1 MGYVRKIRRAAAILL
16 TVCMTITGITPVS
29 AAETASDMR
38 LTRTEGT
45 VLVTNRNGKEVG
57 VKADMKLFHGYRI
70 TTEDISYAWMSLD
83 TTKMAKLD
91 CKSDAEVHQKGKN
104 LEILLNSGNLFFN
117 VTEKLAEDESLNIR
131 TSTMLTGIRGTAGW
145 AKILDQWHSR
155 IYILEGTV
163 ECSVTDPVS
172 GQLKT
177 AAVHSGEYAD
187 VYVYDELRKNEKC
200 DIIIKRLREED
211 VPGFVGA
218 ELYGDKKL
226 CDRIKGAS
234 GLETDRIVAG
244 AHDRLRKDED
254 ALRQQ
259 LKDKQTEEDKQKN
272 AGKIKPMYAMKDE
285 NDDGS
290 SGGGGG
296 GSVKPTR
303 PTPPVEEETTT
314 AAETTAAETTAPETT
329 APETTAPEKPSDE
342 ISLMMPVSAQEVND
356 YFKTYKKAVLIPNPD
371 PQYNHFYVA
380 DATGHPL
387 EGQTLTVPAG
397 KSLVVSDGIDTTV
410 LPGYVL
416 QIDGTMDS
424 KNDLI
429 NQGTV
434 NNTSTNTLL
443 VGTKLNNLG
452 SFTNTGRIVADE
464 IWCSADGKMLG
475 VLDNTF
481 TGRLEA
487 KTRIYINGG
496 RLLENGTMITPVLT
510 GSGGSV
516 DLNGSGDQLPKL
528 DLAEGEI
535 TIRQGSYPNVTV
547 KDSKTEIIG
556 GTFDTVIVKNEK
568 APTAEEE
575 KNLTFKGG
583 EIKEGILVEFSS
595 EVGDF
600 AEDGPLLIVEG
611 GTIHAGPASG
621 AITVNCPKNRDQQEH
636 PADVVIRGGSIDC
649 IGAGKSAIDIQS
661 GVIDIHS
668 VDDKGNPTGLTLCA
682 DSMEKL
688 FTINDQGDDISFARW
703 YHPDEQGVVSSIAV
717 GSKSLLTCGEENG
730 ILQLTNAANGLVSGA
745 RALKGGEKLILS
757 RDLSPAVEPR
767 TEAHVEMGDT
777 SDTAEPAVLDLNGH
791 TLTGFEFDIKAS
803 SNVEIHGSAQ
813 GKSGTIL
820 FTDDKCISSKG
831 NLVLRGGTYKNTAG
845 NKVLHVKDNAKVTLT
860 EGSTLLNEAKQGDMP
875 TGTVI
880 ENNGHL
886 VIGEADTN
894 KVTVTSLVSVGSN
907 SMIVSEPEKG
917 GSEAAVF
924 VENAEIKTGEGTE
937 NPALQIKKTRLV
949 MEKDALISSTSKY
962 GTLRVISK
970 YNDPEDEPQLKL
982 NGGAI
987 VNEGSA
993 MTGSTGTPRAIWWN
1007 ARWSD
1012 STDVNNVSGLLPP
1025 DMQTEIK
1032 SKYSKPI
1039 VFAGN
1044 IDSEGTGI
1052 DNAYT
1057 YPWKNDGYEC
1067 KGPDEDGYYYIT
1079 EYIAPATGSN
1089 AIRRAMAASET
1100 ATASNADK
1108 DQNKDHAPAVSATAS
1123 NAEKNTGI
1131 NQSSSAAAGTSK
1143 GETKNPKLPVAS
1155 AANAEKKE
1163 EEGGK
1168 LPLKDTMPDP
1178 ESSRSTENKRTEA
1191 LPAAAA
1197 AKSDSTGDGNGD
1209 GNADNGIKAGRK
1221 EEE

>member
-145 AKILDQWHSR
+145 ARILDQWHSR

-296 GSVKPTR
+296 GYVKPTR
-303 PTPPVEEETTT
+303 PTPPTAEET
-314 AAETTAAETTAPETT
+314 TTAAETTAPETT
-329 APETTAPEKPSDE
+329 VPETTAPEKPSDE

-434 NNTSTNTLL
+434 NNTSTNTLI
-443 VGTKLNNLG
+443 VGTKLNNMG

-464 IWCSADGKMLG
+464 IWCSADGKMVG
-475 VLDNTF
+475 VLDNTS
-481 TGRLEA
+481 TGELKA

-496 RLLENGTMITPVLT
+496 TLLENGTMITPVLT

-516 DLNGSGDQLPKL
+516 DLNGSGDRLPKL
-528 DLAEGEI
+528 DLADGEI

-600 AEDGPLLIVEG
+600 AEEGPLLIVEG
-611 GTIHAGPASG
+611 GTIHAGPARG
-621 AITVNCPKNRDQQEH
+621 AITVNCPKDMDQTVH

-661 GVIDIHS
+661 GVVDIHS
-668 VDDKGNPTGLTLCA
+668 VADTGIPTGLALCA
-682 DSMEKL
+682 DSVEKL
-688 FTINDQGDDISFARW
+688 FTIYDQGDDISFARW
-703 YHPDEQGVVSSIAV
+703 YHLNEQNVVSYIEV
-717 GSKSLLTCGEENG
+717 NSKSLLTCREKDGK
-730 ILQLTNAANGLVSGA
+730 LQLTNAADGLVSGA
-745 RALKGGEKLILS
+745 RALKGGEKLILN
-757 RDLSPAVEPR
+757 RDMSPAEEPG
-767 TEAHVEMGDT
+767 TKAYVDMGDMF
-777 SDTAEPAVLDLNGH
+777 DTAEPAVLDLNGH
-791 TLTGFEFDIKAS
+791 TLTGFEFNINAS

-820 FTDDKCISSKG
+820 FTDNKCISSFG

-845 NKVLHVKDNAKVTLT
+845 NKVLNVMNDAAVTLT
-860 EGSTLLNEAKQGDMP
+860 EGSTLLNEAESLDNA
-875 TGTVI
+875 TGMVI
-880 ENNGHL
+880 KNRGHL
-886 VIGEADTN
+886 VIGETGTG
-894 KVTVTSLVSVGSN
+894 KVTVTSLVSKGSN
-907 SMIVSEPEKG
+907 SMIVSKPIGG

-937 NPALQIKKTRLV
+937 NPALQIEKTRLV
-949 MEKDALISSTSKY
+949 MGEDALISSTSKY

-970 YNDPEDEPQLKL
+970 YDDPEDKPQLEL

-993 MTGSTGTPRAIWWN
+993 MTRSTGTPTAIWWN
-1007 ARWSD
+1007 AGWDKAPENS
-1012 STDVNNVSGLLPP
+1012 NNVSGLLPHG
-1025 DMQTEIK
+1025 MQTEIK
-1032 SKYSKPI
+1032 SQFSTPI
-1039 VFAGN
+1039 VFAGH
-1044 IDSEGTGI
+1044 IEGTGI
-1052 DNAYT
+1052 NNSYI
-1057 YPWKNDGYEC
+1057 YSCKNDGYEC

-1089 AIRRAMAASET
+1089 AIRRAMAASEA

-1108 DQNKDHAPAVSATAS
+1108 EQNKEHAPAASATAS
-1123 NAEKNTGI
+1123 NAEKNTGV
-1131 NQSSSAAAGTSK
+1131 NQFSSAAASASK
-1143 GETKNPKLPVAS
+1143 EETKNPKLPVAS

-1163 EEGGK
+1163 EGVK
-1168 LPLKDTMPDP
+1168 LPLKDTKPDP
-1178 ESSRSTENKRTEA
+1178 ESSRGTENKRTEA

>member
-1 MGYVRKIRRAAAILL
+1 MSYVRKIRRAAAILL
-16 TVCMTITGITPVS
+16 TVCMTLTGITPVS

-70 TTEDISYAWMSLD
+70 KTEDISYAWMSLD
-83 TTKMAKLD
+83 TSKMAKLD

-177 AAVHSGEYAD
+177 ATVHSGEYAD
-187 VYVYDELRKNEKC
+187 VYVYDEPKKNEKC

-211 VPGFVGA
+211 VPGFVA
-218 ELYGDKKL
+218 VELYGDKKL

-234 GLETDRIVAG
+234 GLDTDRIVAG

-272 AGKIKPMYAMKDE
+272 AGKIKPMYAMKEE

-296 GSVKPTR
+296 GYVKPTR
-303 PTPPVEEETTT
+303 PTPPAEEETTT
-314 AAETTAAETTAPETT
+314 AAETTAAETTEAETT

-387 EGQTLTVPAG
+387 EEQTLTVPAG

-443 VGTKLNNLG
+443 VGTKLNNMG
-452 SFTNTGRIVADE
+452 SFTNTGRVVADE
-464 IWCSADGKMLG
+464 IWCSADGKMVG
-475 VLDNTF
+475 VLDNTP

-487 KTRIYINGG
+487 KKRIYINGG
-496 RLLENGTMITPVLT
+496 RLLENGTMITPKLT

-528 DLAEGEI
+528 DLADGEI
-535 TIRQGSYPNVTV
+535 TIRQGSYPDVTV

-556 GTFDTVIVKNEK
+556 GAFDTVIVKNEK

-575 KNLTFKGG
+575 KNLTFRGG
-583 EIKEGILVEFSS
+583 EIKEGILVEYPSG
-595 EVGDF
+595 VGDL
-600 AEDGPLLIVEG
+600 AENGPLLIVEG
-611 GTIHAGPASG
+611 GTIHAGPTSG
-621 AITVNCPKNRDQQEH
+621 AITVKCPKDMDPTLQ
-636 PADVVIRGGSIDC
+636 PDVVIRGGRIDC

-661 GVIDIHS
+661 GVVDIHS
-668 VDDKGNPTGLTLCA
+668 VDGKGTPTGLALCA
-682 DSMEKL
+682 DSVEKL
-688 FTINDQGDDISFARW
+688 FTFNDQGNDVSFARW
-703 YHPDEQGVVSSIAV
+703 YHPDENGVVSYIDV
-717 GSKSLLTCGEENG
+717 DSKSLLTCREKDG
-730 ILQLTNAANGLVSGA
+730 ILQLTNAADGLVSGA
-745 RALKGGEKLILS
+745 RALKGGEKLILN
-757 RDLSPAVEPR
+757 RDLSPSEEPG

-791 TLTGFEFDIKAS
+791 TLTGFEFNIGAS
-803 SNVEIHGSAQ
+803 SNVEIHGSAKE
-813 GKSGTIL
+813 KSGTIL
-820 FTDDKCISSKG
+820 FTDNKCISSSGK
-831 NLVLRGGTYKNTAG
+831 LVLRGGTYKNTAG
-845 NKVLHVKDNAKVTLT
+845 NKVLQVVNDAEVTLT
-860 EGSTLLNEAKQGDMP
+860 EGSTLLNEDKQQGKA

-880 ENNGHL
+880 ENRGHL
-886 VIGEADTN
+886 VIGEADTE
-894 KVTVTSLVSVGSN
+894 KVTVTSLVSKGSN
-907 SMIVSEPEKG
+907 SMIVSYPGDGKP
-917 GSEAAVF
+917 EAAVF
-924 VENAEIKTGEGTE
+924 VENAEIKTGEGTD

-949 MEKDALISSTSKY
+949 MGENALISSESKY

-970 YNDPEDEPQLKL
+970 YDDPEDKPQLEL

-987 VNEGSA
+987 VNERSA
-993 MTGSTGTPRAIWWN
+993 MTRSNGTPTAIWWN
-1007 ARWSD
+1007 AWWDTAPENS
-1012 STDVNNVSGLLPP
+1012 NNVSGLLPS

-1032 SKYSKPI
+1032 SKYNTPI
-1039 VFAGN
+1039 VFAGH
-1044 IDSEGTGI
+1044 IEGTGI
-1052 DNAYT
+1052 NNSYI
-1057 YPWKNDGYEC
+1057 YSCKNDGYEC
-1067 KGPDEDGYYYIT
+1067 KGPDKDGYYYIT

-1089 AIRRAMAASET
+1089 ATRRAMAASEA

-1108 DQNKDHAPAVSATAS
+1108 AQNKDHAPAVSATAS
-1123 NAEKNTGI
+1123 NAEKNTGV
-1131 NQSSSAAAGTSK
+1131 NQSSSEAAGTSK
-1143 GETKNPKLPVAS
+1143 GETKKPKLPVAS

-1191 LPAAAA
+1191 IPAAAA

>member
-16 TVCMTITGITPVS
+16 TVCMTLTGITPVS

-83 TTKMAKLD
+83 TSKMAKLD

-187 VYVYDELRKNEKC
+187 VYVYDEPRKNEKC

-211 VPGFVGA
+211 VPGFVA
-218 ELYGDKKL
+218 VELYGDKKL

-234 GLETDRIVAG
+234 GLDTDRIVAG

-259 LKDKQTEEDKQKN
+259 LKDKLTEEDKQKN

-303 PTPPVEEETTT
+303 PTPPAEEETTT
-314 AAETTAAETTAPETT
+314 AAETTAPETTAPETT

-356 YFKTYKKAVLIPNPD
+356 YFKTCKKAVLIPNPD

-443 VGTKLNNLG
+443 VGTKLNNMG

-464 IWCSADGKMLG
+464 IWCSADGKMVG
-475 VLDNTF
+475 VLDNTS

-496 RLLENGTMITPVLT
+496 RLFENGTMITPVLT
-510 GSGGSV
+510 ESGGSV

-528 DLAEGEI
+528 DLADGEI
-535 TIRQGSYPNVTV
+535 TIRQGSYPDVTV

-556 GTFDTVIVKNEK
+556 GAFDTVIVKNEK
-568 APTAEEE
+568 ASTAEEE
-575 KNLTFKGG
+575 KNLTFRGG
-583 EIKEGILVEFSS
+583 EISKGILVEYPSG
-595 EVGDF
+595 VGDL
-600 AEDGPLLIVEG
+600 AENGPLLIVEG
-611 GTIHAGPASG
+611 GTIHAGQASG
-621 AITVNCPKNRDQQEH
+621 AITVKCPKNRDQQEH

-649 IGAGKSAIDIQS
+649 NGAGKSAIDIQS
-661 GVIDIHS
+661 GVVDIHS
-668 VDDKGNPTGLTLCA
+668 VDDKGSPTGLALCA
-682 DSMEKL
+682 DSVEKL
-688 FTINDQGDDISFARW
+688 FTINDQGDDVSFARW
-703 YHPDEQGVVSSIAV
+703 YHLNEKNGVSSIAV
-717 GSKSLLTCGEENG
+717 GSKSLLTCREEKGN
-730 ILQLTNAANGLVSGA
+730 LQLTNAADGLVSGA
-745 RALKGGEKLILS
+745 RALKGGEKLILN
-757 RDLSPAVEPR
+757 RDMSPAEEPG
-767 TEAHVEMGDT
+767 TKAYVEMGDM

-791 TLTGFEFDIKAS
+791 TLTGFEFNINAS

-820 FTDDKCISSKG
+820 FTDNKCISSFGK
-831 NLVLRGGTYKNTAG
+831 LVLRGGTYKNTAG
-845 NKVLHVKDNAKVTLT
+845 NKVLNVMNDAAVTLT
-860 EGSTLLNEAKQGDMP
+860 EGSTLLNEAESLDNA
-875 TGTVI
+875 TGMVI
-880 ENNGHL
+880 KNRGHL
-886 VIGEADTN
+886 VIGETGTG
-894 KVTVTSLVSVGSN
+894 KVTVTSLVSKGSN
-907 SMIVSEPEKG
+907 SMIVSKPIGG

-937 NPALQIKKTRLV
+937 NPALQIEKTRLV
-949 MEKDALISSTSKY
+949 MGEDALISSTSKY

-970 YNDPEDEPQLKL
+970 YDDPEDKPQLEL

-987 VNEGSA
+987 VNERSA
-993 MTGSTGTPRAIWWN
+993 TTRSTGTPTAIWWD
-1007 ARWSD
+1007 ASWSD
-1012 STDVNNVSGLLPP
+1012 STDGKNVRGLLPP

-1032 SKYSKPI
+1032 SRYNKPI

-1044 IDSEGTGI
+1044 IDSTGTGI
-1052 DNAYT
+1052 IKSYT
-1057 YPWKNDGYEC
+1057 YSWENDGYEC

-1089 AIRRAMAASET
+1089 AIRRAMAASE
-1100 ATASNADK
+1100 AVTASNADK
-1108 DQNKDHAPAVSATAS
+1108 DQNKEHAPAVSATAS
-1123 NAEKNTGI
+1123 NAEKNTGV
-1131 NQSSSAAAGTSK
+1131 NQSSSEAAGTSK
-1143 GETKNPKLPVAS
+1143 EETKKPKLPVAS

-1163 EEGGK
+1163 EGGK
-1168 LPLKDTMPDP
+1168 LPLKDTRPDP

-1191 LPAAAA
+1191 IPAAAA

>member
-16 TVCMTITGITPVS
+16 TVCMTLTGITPVS

-70 TTEDISYAWMSLD
+70 KTEDISYAWMSLD
-83 TTKMAKLD
+83 TSKMAKLD

-187 VYVYDELRKNEKC
+187 VYVYDEPKKNEKC

-211 VPGFVGA
+211 VPGFVA
-218 ELYGDKKL
+218 VELYGDKKL

-234 GLETDRIVAG
+234 GLDTDRIVAG

-272 AGKIKPMYAMKDE
+272 AGKIKPMYAMKEE

-296 GSVKPTR
+296 GYVKPSR
-303 PTPPVEEETTT
+303 PTPPAEEETTT
-314 AAETTAAETTAPETT
+314 AAETTSAETT

-443 VGTKLNNLG
+443 VGTKLNNMG
-452 SFTNTGRIVADE
+452 RFTNTGRVVADE
-464 IWCSADGKMLG
+464 IWCSADGQMVG
-475 VLDNTF
+475 VLDNTS

-487 KTRIYINGG
+487 KTHIYINGG

-528 DLAEGEI
+528 DLADGEI
-535 TIRQGSYPNVTV
+535 TIRQGSYPDVTV

-556 GTFDTVIVKNEK
+556 GAFDTVIVKNEK
-568 APTAEEE
+568 ASTAENT

-583 EIKEGILVEFSS
+583 EISKGILVEYPSG
-595 EVGDF
+595 VGDL
-600 AEDGPLLIVEG
+600 AENGPLLIVEG

-621 AITVNCPKNRDQQEH
+621 AITVNCPKDMDPTLQ
-636 PADVVIRGGSIDC
+636 PDVVIRGGSIDS
-649 IGAGKSAIDIQS
+649 IDAGKSAIDIQS
-661 GVIDIHS
+661 GVVDIHS
-668 VDDKGNPTGLTLCA
+668 VDDKGNPTGLALCA
-682 DSMEKL
+682 DSVDKL
-688 FTINDQGDDISFARW
+688 FTINDQGNDVSFARW
-703 YHPDEQGVVSSIAV
+703 YHLDGKNGVSSIAV
-717 GSKSLLTCGEENG
+717 GSKSLLTCREEKGN
-730 ILQLTNAANGLVSGA
+730 LQLTNAADGLVSGA

-757 RDLSPAVEPR
+757 RDMSPKEEPG
-767 TEAHVEMGDT
+767 TEAHVVEMGDT

-803 SNVEIHGSAQ
+803 SNVEIHGSDQ
-813 GKSGTIL
+813 EKSGTIL
-820 FTDDKCISSKG
+820 FTDTKCISSSGK
-831 NLVLRGGTYKNTAG
+831 LVLRGGTYKNTAG
-845 NKVLHVKDNAKVTLT
+845 NKVLHVMDNAEVTLT
-860 EGSTLLNEAKQGDMP
+860 EGSTLLNEAKQGDKA

-886 VIGEADTN
+886 VIGEADTG
-894 KVTVTSLVSVGSN
+894 KVTVTSLVSIGSN
-907 SMIVSEPEKG
+907 SMIVSEPENG

-949 MEKDALISSTSKY
+949 MGEKALISSTSKY

-970 YNDPEDEPQLKL
+970 YNDPEDKPQLEL

-993 MTGSTGTPRAIWWN
+993 MTRSTGTPTAIWWN

-1012 STDVNNVSGLLPP
+1012 STDVKNVSGLLPP

-1067 KGPDEDGYYYIT
+1067 KGPKDGYYYIT

-1089 AIRRAMAASET
+1089 AIRRAMAASEA

-1108 DQNKDHAPAVSATAS
+1108 DQNKEHAPAVSATAS
-1123 NAEKNTGI
+1123 NAEKNTGV
-1131 NQSSSAAAGTSK
+1131 NQSSSEAAGTSK
-1143 GETKNPKLPVAS
+1143 EETKKPKLPVAS

-1163 EEGGK
+1163 EGGK
-1168 LPLKDTMPDP
+1168 LPLKDTRPDP

-1191 LPAAAA
+1191 IPAAAA

>member
-155 IYILEGTV
+155 IYILERTV

-296 GSVKPTR
+296 SVKPTR
-303 PTPPVEEETTT
+303 PTPPVEEET
-314 AAETTAAETTAPETT
+314 TTAAETTAPETT

-611 GTIHAGPASG
+611 GTIHAGPARG
-621 AITVNCPKNRDQQEH
+621 AITVNCQKDMDQTVH

-661 GVIDIHS
+661 GVVDIHS
-668 VDDKGNPTGLTLCA
+668 VADTGIPTGLALCA
-682 DSMEKL
+682 DSVEKL
-688 FTINDQGDDISFARW
+688 FTIYDQGDVISFARW
-703 YHPDEQGVVSSIAV
+703 YHPDEQGVASYIEVD
-717 GSKSLLTCGEENG
+717 SKSLLTCREEG
-730 ILQLTNAANGLVSGA
+730 GTLQLTNAANGLVSGA
-745 RALKGGEKLILS
+745 KTLKGGEKLILS
-757 RDLSPAVEPR
+757 RDLSPAEELG
-767 TEAHVEMGDT
+767 TQASVEMGDT

-791 TLTGFEFDIKAS
+791 TLTGFEFKIKAS

-820 FTDDKCISSKG
+820 FTDNKRMNSYG

-845 NKVLHVKDNAKVTLT
+845 NKVLHVMDNAKVTLT
-860 EGSTLLNEAKQGDMP
+860 EGSRLLNEAKTPDKA
-875 TGTVI
+875 TGMVI

-886 VIGEADTN
+886 VIGEADTE
-894 KVTVTSLVSVGSN
+894 KVTVTSLVSIGSN
-907 SMIVSEPEKG
+907 SMIVSEPGKG
-917 GSEAAVF
+917 GLEAAVI

-949 MEKDALISSTSKY
+949 MGENALISSVSKY

-970 YNDPEDEPQLKL
+970 YDDPEDKPQLEL

-987 VNEGSA
+987 VNERSA
-993 MTGSTGTPRAIWWN
+993 TTGSTGTPAAIWWDAWWN
-1007 ARWSD
+1007 KAPE
-1012 STDVNNVSGLLPP
+1012 NPYNVKGLLPS

-1032 SKYSKPI
+1032 SKYNTPI

-1044 IDSEGTGI
+1044 IDSTGTGI
-1052 DNAYT
+1052 INSYT
-1057 YPWKNDGYEC
+1057 YSWENDGYEC

-1108 DQNKDHAPAVSATAS
+1108 DQNKEHAPAASVTAS
-1123 NAEKNTGI
+1123 NAEKNTGV
-1131 NQSSSAAAGTSK
+1131 NQSSSAAASASK
-1143 GETKNPKLPVAS
+1143 EETKNPKLPVAS

-1163 EEGGK
+1163 EGVK
-1168 LPLKDTMPDP
+1168 LPLKDTGPDP
-1178 ESSRSTENKRTEA
+1178 ESSRRTENKRTEA
-1191 LPAAAA
+1191 LPAAVA
-1197 AKSDSTGDGNGD
+1197 AKSDSTGDGNRD

>member
-16 TVCMTITGITPVS
+16 TVCMTLTGITPVS

-45 VLVTNRNGKEVG
+45 VLVTNRSGKEVG
-57 VKADMKLFHGYRI
+57 VKADMKLFHGYHI

-83 TTKMAKLD
+83 TSKMAKLD

-104 LEILLNSGNLFFN
+104 LEILLNSGSLFFN

-145 AKILDQWHSR
+145 ARILDQWHSR

-211 VPGFVGA
+211 VPGFVGV

-272 AGKIKPMYAMKDE
+272 AGKIKPMYGMKDE

-296 GSVKPTR
+296 GSVRPTR
-303 PTPPVEEETTT
+303 PTPPAEEET
-314 AAETTAAETTAPETT
+314 TTAAETTAPETT
-329 APETTAPEKPSDE
+329 AAETTAAETTAPEKPSDE

-464 IWCSADGKMLG
+464 IWCSADGQMVG
-475 VLDNTF
+475 VLDNTSA
-481 TGRLEA
+481 GRLEA
-487 KTRIYINGG
+487 KKQIYINGG
-496 RLLENGTMITPVLT
+496 RLLENGTMTTPKLT

-528 DLAEGEI
+528 DLADGEI
-535 TIRQGSYPNVTV
+535 TIRQGSYPDVTV

-556 GTFDTVIVKNEK
+556 GAFDTVIVKNEK

-583 EIKEGILVEFSS
+583 EISKGILVEYPSG
-595 EVGDF
+595 VGDL
-600 AEDGPLLIVEG
+600 AENGPLLIVEG

-621 AITVNCPKNRDQQEH
+621 AITVKCPKDMDPTLQ
-636 PADVVIRGGSIDC
+636 PDVVIRGGSIDC

-661 GVIDIHS
+661 GIVDIHS
-668 VDDKGNPTGLTLCA
+668 VDDKGNPTGLALCA
-682 DSMEKL
+682 DSVEKL
-688 FTINDQGDDISFARW
+688 FTIYDQGNDVSFARW

-757 RDLSPAVEPR
+757 RDLSPAEEPG

-791 TLTGFEFDIKAS
+791 TLRGFEFDIKAS
-803 SNVEIHGSAQ
+803 SNVEIHGSDQ
-813 GKSGTIL
+813 EKSGTIL
-820 FTDDKCISSKG
+820 FTDDKKCISSDG

-845 NKVLHVKDNAKVTLT
+845 NQVLHVKNNAKVTLT
-860 EGSTLLNEAKQGDMP
+860 EGSTLLNEAKQGDNAK
-875 TGTVI
+875 GTVI

-886 VIGEADTN
+886 VIGEADTE

-907 SMIVSEPEKG
+907 SMIVSEPGKG
-917 GSEAAVF
+917 GLGAAVF
-924 VENAEIKTGEGTE
+924 VENAEIKTGDNTE

-970 YNDPEDEPQLKL
+970 YDDPEDKPQLEL

-993 MTGSTGTPRAIWWN
+993 MTRSTGTPTAIWWN
-1007 ARWSD
+1007 AGWDKAPENS
-1012 STDVNNVSGLLPP
+1012 NNVSGLLPHG
-1025 DMQTEIK
+1025 MQTEIK
-1032 SKYSKPI
+1032 SQFSTPI
-1039 VFAGN
+1039 VFAGH
-1044 IDSEGTGI
+1044 IEGTGI
-1052 DNAYT
+1052 NNSYI
-1057 YPWKNDGYEC
+1057 YSCKNDGYEC

-1079 EYIAPATGSN
+1079 EYIALATGSN

-1123 NAEKNTGI
+1123 NAEKNTGV
-1131 NQSSSAAAGTSK
+1131 NQSSSEAAGTSK
-1143 GETKNPKLPVAS
+1143 GETKKPKLPVAS

-1168 LPLKDTMPDP
+1168 LPLKDTRPDP

-1191 LPAAAA
+1191 IPAAAA

>member
-16 TVCMTITGITPVS
+16 TVCMTLTGITPVS

-83 TTKMAKLD
+83 TSKMAKLD

-187 VYVYDELRKNEKC
+187 VYVYDEPKKNEKC

-211 VPGFVGA
+211 VPGFVA
-218 ELYGDKKL
+218 VELYGDKKL

-234 GLETDRIVAG
+234 GLDTDRIVAG

-272 AGKIKPMYAMKDE
+272 AGKIKPMYAMKEE

-296 GSVKPTR
+296 SYVKPTR
-303 PTPPVEEETTT
+303 PTPPAEEETTT
-314 AAETTAAETTAPETT
+314 AAETTSAETT

-443 VGTKLNNLG
+443 VGTKLNNMG

-464 IWCSADGKMLG
+464 IWCSADGKMVG
-475 VLDNTF
+475 VLDNTS
-481 TGRLEA
+481 TGKLEA
-487 KTRIYINGG
+487 KKQIYINGG
-496 RLLENGTMITPVLT
+496 TLLENGTMITPVLT

-528 DLAEGEI
+528 DLADGEI
-535 TIRQGSYPNVTV
+535 TIRQGSYPDVTV

-556 GTFDTVIVKNEK
+556 GAFDTVIVKNEK

-575 KNLTFKGG
+575 KNLTFRGG
-583 EIKEGILVEFSS
+583 EIKKGILVEYPSG
-595 EVGDF
+595 VGDL
-600 AEDGPLLIVEG
+600 AENGPLLIVEG

-621 AITVNCPKNRDQQEH
+621 AITVNCPKNRDQQVH

-649 IGAGKSAIDIQS
+649 NGAGKSAIDIQS
-661 GVIDIHS
+661 GVVDIHS
-668 VDDKGNPTGLTLCA
+668 VDDKGNPTGLALCA
-682 DSMEKL
+682 DSVEKL
-688 FTINDQGDDISFARW
+688 FTINDQGDDVSFARW
-703 YHPDEQGVVSSIAV
+703 YHLNEKNVVSYIEV
-717 GSKSLLTCGEENG
+717 DSKSLLTCREKDGK
-730 ILQLTNAANGLVSGA
+730 LQLTNAADGLVSGA
-745 RALKGGEKLILS
+745 KALKGGEKLILK
-757 RDLSPAVEPR
+757 RDMSPSEEPG
-767 TEAHVEMGDT
+767 TEAYVEMGDM

-791 TLTGFEFDIKAS
+791 TLTGFEFNINVS

-820 FTDDKCISSKG
+820 FTDNKCISSFGK
-831 NLVLRGGTYKNTAG
+831 LVLRGGTYKNTAG
-845 NKVLHVKDNAKVTLT
+845 NTVLNVMNDAAVTLT
-860 EGSTLLNEAKQGDMP
+860 EGSTLLNEAESLDNA
-875 TGTVI
+875 TGMVI
-880 ENNGHL
+880 KNRGHL
-886 VIGEADTN
+886 VIGETGTG
-894 KVTVTSLVSVGSN
+894 KVTVTSLVSKGSN
-907 SMIVSEPEKG
+907 SMIVSNPVG
-917 GSEAAVF
+917 GDSEAAVF

-949 MEKDALISSTSKY
+949 MGENALISSTSKY

-970 YNDPEDEPQLKL
+970 YDDPEDKPQLEL
-982 NGGAI
+982 NGGVI
-987 VNEGSA
+987 VNERSA
-993 MTGSTGTPRAIWWN
+993 MTRSTGTPTAIWWN
-1007 ARWSD
+1007 AKWSD
-1012 STDVNNVSGLLPP
+1012 STDVKNVSGLLPP

-1032 SKYSKPI
+1032 SRYNKPI

-1067 KGPDEDGYYYIT
+1067 KGPDKDGYYYIT

-1089 AIRRAMAASET
+1089 AIRRAMAASEA

-1108 DQNKDHAPAVSATAS
+1108 AQNKDHAPAVSATAS
-1123 NAEKNTGI
+1123 NAEKNTGV
-1131 NQSSSAAAGTSK
+1131 NQSSSEAAGTSK
-1143 GETKNPKLPVAS
+1143 GETKKPKLPVAS

-1163 EEGGK
+1163 EEGVK
-1168 LPLKDTMPDP
+1168 LPLKDTTPDP

-1191 LPAAAA
+1191 IPAAAA

>member
-16 TVCMTITGITPVS
+16 TVCMTLTGITPVS

-70 TTEDISYAWMSLD
+70 KTEDISYAWMSLD
-83 TTKMAKLD
+83 TSKMAKLD

-177 AAVHSGEYAD
+177 SAVHSGEYAD
-187 VYVYDELRKNEKC
+187 VYVYDEPKKNEKC

-211 VPGFVGA
+211 VPGFVA
-218 ELYGDKKL
+218 VELYGDKKL

-234 GLETDRIVAG
+234 GLDTDRIVAG

-259 LKDKQTEEDKQKN
+259 LKDKRTEEDKQKN
-272 AGKIKPMYAMKDE
+272 AGKIKPMYAMKEE

-296 GSVKPTR
+296 GYVKPTR
-303 PTPPVEEETTT
+303 PTPPAEEET
-314 AAETTAAETTAPETT
+314 TTAAETTAPETT

-443 VGTKLNNLG
+443 VGTKLNNMG

-464 IWCSADGKMLG
+464 IWCSADGKMVG
-475 VLDNTF
+475 VLDNTS
-481 TGRLEA
+481 TGKLEA
-487 KTRIYINGG
+487 KKQIYINGG
-496 RLLENGTMITPVLT
+496 TLLENGTMITPVLT

-528 DLAEGEI
+528 DLADGEI
-535 TIRQGSYPNVTV
+535 TIRQGSYPDVTV

-556 GTFDTVIVKNEK
+556 GAFDTVIVKNEK

-575 KNLTFKGG
+575 KNLTFRGG
-583 EIKEGILVEFSS
+583 EIKEGIFVEYSS

-600 AEDGPLLIVEG
+600 SEYGPLLIVEG
-611 GTIHAGPASG
+611 GTIHAGQASG
-621 AITVNCPKNRDQQEH
+621 AITVNCPKDKDQPVH

-661 GVIDIHS
+661 GVVDIHS
-668 VDDKGNPTGLTLCA
+668 VDDKGISTGLALCA
-682 DSMEKL
+682 DSVEKL
-688 FTINDQGDDISFARW
+688 FTINDQGDAISFARW
-703 YHPDEQGVVSSIAV
+703 YYPDEQGVVSYIEV
-717 GSKSLLTCGEENG
+717 NSKSLLTCREKDGK
-730 ILQLTNAANGLVSGA
+730 LQLTNAANGLVSGA
-745 RALKGGEKLILS
+745 RALKGGEKLILN
-757 RDLSPAVEPR
+757 RDMSPSEEPG
-767 TEAHVEMGDT
+767 TKAYVEMGDM

-791 TLTGFEFDIKAS
+791 TLTGFEFNINAS

-820 FTDDKCISSKG
+820 FTDDKCISSFGK
-831 NLVLRGGTYKNTAG
+831 LVLRGGTYKNTAG
-845 NKVLHVKDNAKVTLT
+845 NKVLNVMNDAAVTLT
-860 EGSTLLNEAKQGDMP
+860 EGSTLLNEAESLDNA
-875 TGTVI
+875 TGMVI
-880 ENNGHL
+880 KNRGHL
-886 VIGEADTN
+886 VIGEAGTE
-894 KVTVTSLVSVGSN
+894 KVTVTSLVSKGFN
-907 SMIVSEPEKG
+907 SMIVSDPEKG
-917 GSEAAVF
+917 GSKAAVF
-924 VENAEIKTGEGTE
+924 VENAEIKTGEDTE

-949 MEKDALISSTSKY
+949 MGENALISSESKY

-970 YNDPEDEPQLKL
+970 YDDPEDKPQLEL

-987 VNEGSA
+987 VNKRSA
-993 MTGSTGTPRAIWWN
+993 VTRSTGTPTAIWWN
-1007 ARWSD
+1007 AWWDKAPENS
-1012 STDVNNVSGLLPP
+1012 NNVSGLLPS

-1032 SKYSKPI
+1032 SQYNTPI
-1039 VFAGN
+1039 VFAGH
-1044 IDSEGTGI
+1044 IEGTGI
-1052 DNAYT
+1052 NNSYI
-1057 YPWKNDGYEC
+1057 YSCKNDGYEC

-1123 NAEKNTGI
+1123 NAEKNTGV
-1131 NQSSSAAAGTSK
+1131 NQSSSEAAGTSK
-1143 GETKNPKLPVAS
+1143 GETKKPKLSVAS

-1163 EEGGK
+1163 EEGVK
-1168 LPLKDTMPDP
+1168 LPLKDTTPDP

-1191 LPAAAA
+1191 IPAAAA

>member
-163 ECSVTDPVS
+163 ECSVIDPVS

-187 VYVYDELRKNEKC
+187 VYVYDEPRKNEKC

-303 PTPPVEEETTT
+303 PTPPTVEETTT

-583 EIKEGILVEFSS
+583 EIKEGILVEYSS

-621 AITVNCPKNRDQQEH
+621 AITVNCPKDKDQPAH
-636 PADVVIRGGSIDC
+636 PADVVIRGGRIDC
-649 IGAGKSAIDIQS
+649 IGAGRSAIDIQS
-661 GVIDIHS
+661 GIVDIHS
-668 VDDKGNPTGLTLCA
+668 VDDTGISTGPALCA
-682 DSMEKL
+682 DSVEKL
-688 FTINDQGDDISFARW
+688 FTINDQGDVISFARW
-703 YHPDEQGVVSSIAV
+703 YHPDEQGVASYIEVD
-717 GSKSLLTCGEENG
+717 SKSLLTCREEG
-730 ILQLTNAANGLVSGA
+730 GTLQLTNAANGLVSGA
-745 RALKGGEKLILS
+745 KALKGGEKLILS
-757 RDLSPAVEPR
+757 RDLSPKEEPG
-767 TEAHVEMGDT
+767 TEAYVEMGDM

-791 TLTGFEFDIKAS
+791 TLTGFEFNINAS

-820 FTDDKCISSKG
+820 FTDNKCISSFGK
-831 NLVLRGGTYKNTAG
+831 LVLRGGTYKNTAG
-845 NKVLHVKDNAKVTLT
+845 NKVLNVMNDAAVTLT
-860 EGSTLLNEAKQGDMP
+860 EGSTLLNEAESLDNA
-875 TGTVI
+875 TGMVI
-880 ENNGHL
+880 KNRGHL
-886 VIGEADTN
+886 VIGETGTG
-894 KVTVTSLVSVGSN
+894 KVTVTSLVSKGSN
-907 SMIVSEPEKG
+907 SMIVSKSIEG

-937 NPALQIKKTRLV
+937 NPALQIEKTRLV
-949 MEKDALISSTSKY
+949 MGEDALISSTSKY
-962 GTLRVISK
+962 GTLRVRSK
-970 YNDPEDEPQLKL
+970 YDDPEDKPQLEL

-987 VNEGSA
+987 VNERSA
-993 MTGSTGTPRAIWWN
+993 TTRSTGTPAAIWWDAWWN
-1007 ARWSD
+1007 K
-1012 STDVNNVSGLLPP
+1012 VPENPYNVKGLLPS

-1032 SKYSKPI
+1032 SKYNTPI
-1039 VFAGN
+1039 VFAGD
-1044 IDSEGTGI
+1044 IDSEGSGI
-1052 DNAYT
+1052 IKSYF
-1057 YPWKNDGYEC
+1057 YSCKNDGYEC
-1067 KGPDEDGYYYIT
+1067 KGPDENGYYYIT

-1089 AIRRAMAASET
+1089 AIRRAMAASEA

-1123 NAEKNTGI
+1123 NAEKNTGV

-1143 GETKNPKLPVAS
+1143 EETKKPKLPVAS

-1163 EEGGK
+1163 EGVK
-1168 LPLKDTMPDP
+1168 LPLKDTRPDP

>member
-1 MGYVRKIRRAAAILL
+1 M
-16 TVCMTITGITPVS
+16 
-29 AAETASDMR
+29 
-38 LTRTEGT
+38 
-45 VLVTNRNGKEVG
+45 LVTNRSGKEVG

-70 TTEDISYAWMSLD
+70 KTEDISYAWMSLD
-83 TTKMAKLD
+83 TSKMAKLD

-145 AKILDQWHSR
+145 AKILDQWHSQ

-163 ECSVTDPVS
+163 ECSVIDPVS

-187 VYVYDELRKNEKC
+187 VYVYDEPRKNEKC

-211 VPGFVGA
+211 VPGFVA
-218 ELYGDKKL
+218 VELYGDKKL

-234 GLETDRIVAG
+234 GLDTDRIVAG

-296 GSVKPTR
+296 GYVKPTR
-303 PTPPVEEETTT
+303 PTPPTEEETT
-314 AAETTAAETTAPETT
+314 AAETTAPETTAPETT

-464 IWCSADGKMLG
+464 IWCSADGKMVG
-475 VLDNTF
+475 VLDNTS
-481 TGRLEA
+481 TGELKA

-496 RLLENGTMITPVLT
+496 TLLENGTMITPVLT

-516 DLNGSGDQLPKL
+516 DLNGSGDRLPKL
-528 DLAEGEI
+528 DLADGEI
-535 TIRQGSYPNVTV
+535 TIRQGSYPKVTV

-600 AEDGPLLIVEG
+600 AEEGPLLIVEG
-611 GTIHAGPASG
+611 GTIHAGPDRG
-621 AITVNCPKNRDQQEH
+621 AITVNCQKDKDQTEH
-636 PADVVIRGGSIDC
+636 PADVVIRGGSID
-649 IGAGKSAIDIQS
+649 AGKSAIDIQS
-661 GVIDIHS
+661 GVVDIHS
-668 VDDKGNPTGLTLCA
+668 VDDKGNPTGLALCA
-682 DSMEKL
+682 DSVEKL

-703 YHPDEQGVVSSIAV
+703 YHLNEQNVVSYIEV
-717 GSKSLLTCGEENG
+717 NSKSLLTCREKDGK
-730 ILQLTNAANGLVSGA
+730 LQLTNAADGLVSGA
-745 RALKGGEKLILS
+745 RALKGGEKLILN
-757 RDLSPAVEPR
+757 RDMSPAEEPG
-767 TEAHVEMGDT
+767 TEAYVDMGDMF
-777 SDTAEPAVLDLNGH
+777 DTAEPAVLDLNGH
-791 TLTGFEFDIKAS
+791 TLTGFEFNIKAS

-820 FTDDKCISSKG
+820 FTDNKCISSFGK
-831 NLVLRGGTYKNTAG
+831 LVLRGGTYKNTAG
-845 NKVLHVKDNAKVTLT
+845 NKVLNVMNDAAVTLT
-860 EGSTLLNEAKQGDMP
+860 EGSTLLNEAESLDNA
-875 TGTVI
+875 TGMVI
-880 ENNGHL
+880 KNRGHL
-886 VIGEADTN
+886 VIGEIGTG
-894 KVTVTSLVSVGSN
+894 KVTVTSLVSKGSN
-907 SMIVSEPEKG
+907 SMIVSKPIEG

-937 NPALQIKKTRLV
+937 NPALQIEKTRLV
-949 MEKDALISSTSKY
+949 MGEDALISSTSKY
-962 GTLRVISK
+962 GTLRVRSR
-970 YNDPEDEPQLKL
+970 YNDSEDKPQLELK
-982 NGGAI
+982 GGAI

-993 MTGSTGTPRAIWWN
+993 MTGSTGTPTAIWWN

-1012 STDVNNVSGLLPP
+1012 STDVKNVSGLLPH

-1032 SKYSKPI
+1032 SRYNKPI

-1108 DQNKDHAPAVSATAS
+1108 DQNKEHAPAVSATAS
-1123 NAEKNTGI
+1123 NAEKNTGV
-1131 NQSSSAAAGTSK
+1131 NQSSSEAAGTSK
-1143 GETKNPKLPVAS
+1143 GETKKPKLPVAS

-1163 EEGGK
+1163 EEGVK

-1191 LPAAAA
+1191 IPAAAA

>member
-57 VKADMKLFHGYRI
+57 VKADMKLFHGYHI

-83 TTKMAKLD
+83 TSKMAKLD

-104 LEILLNSGNLFFN
+104 LEILLNSGSLFFN

-145 AKILDQWHSR
+145 ARILDQWHSR

-303 PTPPVEEETTT
+303 PTPPAEEET
-314 AAETTAAETTAPETT
+314 TTAAETTAPETT

-443 VGTKLNNLG
+443 VGTKLNNQG

-464 IWCSADGKMLG
+464 IWCSTNDNTPG
-475 VLDNTF
+475 VLENTPA
-481 TGRLEA
+481 GKLEA
-487 KTRIYINGG
+487 KKQIYINGG
-496 RLLENGTMITPVLT
+496 RLLENGTMITPMLT
-510 GSGGSV
+510 GGGGSV

-528 DLAEGEI
+528 DLADGEI
-535 TIRQGSYPNVTV
+535 TIRQGSYPDVTV
-547 KDSKTEIIG
+547 TDSKAEIIG

-583 EIKEGILVEFSS
+583 EIRKGILVEFSS

-600 AEDGPLLIVEG
+600 AEEGPLLIVEG
-611 GTIHAGPASG
+611 GTIHAGPARG
-621 AITVNCPKNRDQQEH
+621 AITVNCQKDMDQTVH
-636 PADVVIRGGSIDC
+636 PADVVIRGGRIDC

-661 GVIDIHS
+661 GVVDIHS
-668 VDDKGNPTGLTLCA
+668 VADTGIPTGLALCA
-682 DSMEKL
+682 DSVEKL
-688 FTINDQGDDISFARW
+688 FTIYDHGDDISFARW
-703 YHPDEQGVVSSIAV
+703 YHLNEQNVVSYIEV
-717 GSKSLLTCGEENG
+717 NSKSLLTCREKDGK
-730 ILQLTNAANGLVSGA
+730 LQLTNAADGLVSGA
-745 RALKGGEKLILS
+745 RALKGGEKLILN
-757 RDLSPAVEPR
+757 RDMSPAEEPG
-767 TEAHVEMGDT
+767 TKAYVDMGDMF
-777 SDTAEPAVLDLNGH
+777 DTAEPAVLDLNGH
-791 TLTGFEFDIKAS
+791 TLTGFEFNINAS

-820 FTDDKCISSKG
+820 FTDNKCISSFG

-845 NKVLHVKDNAKVTLT
+845 NKVLHVKNNAKVTLT
-860 EGSTLLNEAKQGDMP
+860 EGSTLLNEAKQGDTP

-880 ENNGHL
+880 ENKGCF

-937 NPALQIKKTRLV
+937 NPALQIEKTRLV
-949 MEKDALISSTSKY
+949 MGEDALISSTSKY
-962 GTLRVISK
+962 GTLRVRSK
-970 YNDPEDEPQLKL
+970 YDDPEDKPQLEL

-987 VNEGSA
+987 VNERSA
-993 MTGSTGTPRAIWWN
+993 TTRSTGTPAAIWWDAWWN
-1007 ARWSD
+1007 KAPE
-1012 STDVNNVSGLLPP
+1012 NPYNVKGLLPS

-1032 SKYSKPI
+1032 SKYNTPI
-1039 VFAGN
+1039 VFAGD
-1044 IDSEGTGI
+1044 IDSEGSGI
-1052 DNAYT
+1052 IKSYI
-1057 YPWKNDGYEC
+1057 YSCKNDGYEC
-1067 KGPDEDGYYYIT
+1067 KGPDENGYYYIT

-1108 DQNKDHAPAVSATAS
+1108 DQNKEHAPAVSATAS
-1123 NAEKNTGI
+1123 NAEKNTGV
-1131 NQSSSAAAGTSK
+1131 NQSSSEAAGTSK
-1143 GETKNPKLPVAS
+1143 EETKKPKLPVAS

-1163 EEGGK
+1163 EEGVK

-1191 LPAAAA
+1191 IPAAAA

>member
-16 TVCMTITGITPVS
+16 TVCMTLTGITPVS

-45 VLVTNRNGKEVG
+45 VLVTNRSGKEVG

-83 TTKMAKLD
+83 TSKMAKLD

-145 AKILDQWHSR
+145 AKILDQWHSQ

-163 ECSVTDPVS
+163 ECSVIDPVS

-187 VYVYDELRKNEKC
+187 VYVYDEPKKNEKC

-296 GSVKPTR
+296 GYVKPTR

-314 AAETTAAETTAPETT
+314 AAETTAPETTAPETT

-556 GTFDTVIVKNEK
+556 GAFDTVIVKNEK

-583 EIKEGILVEFSS
+583 EIKEGILVEYSS

-600 AEDGPLLIVEG
+600 SEEGPLLIVEG

-621 AITVNCPKNRDQQEH
+621 AITVNCPKNRDQQAH

-661 GVIDIHS
+661 GVVDIHS
-668 VDDKGNPTGLTLCA
+668 VDDKGNPTGLALCA
-682 DSMEKL
+682 DSVEKL
-688 FTINDQGDDISFARW
+688 FTINDQGDAISFARW
-703 YHPDEQGVVSSIAV
+703 YHLNEQNVVSYIEV
-717 GSKSLLTCGEENG
+717 NSKSLLTCREKDGK
-730 ILQLTNAANGLVSGA
+730 LQLTNVADGLVSGA

-757 RDLSPAVEPR
+757 RDLSPAEELG
-767 TEAHVEMGDT
+767 TQASVEMGDMF
-777 SDTAEPAVLDLNGH
+777 DTAEPAVLDLNGH
-791 TLTGFEFDIKAS
+791 TLTGFEFNINAS

-820 FTDDKCISSKG
+820 FTDNKCINSYGS
-831 NLVLRGGTYKNTAG
+831 LVLRGGTYKNTAG
-845 NKVLHVKDNAKVTLT
+845 NTVLHVWDNAKVTLT
-860 EGSTLLNEAKQGDMP
+860 EGSMLLNEAKQGDKA

-886 VIGEADTN
+886 VIGEADTES
-894 KVTVTSLVSVGSN
+894 VTVTSLVSIGAN
-907 SMIVSEPEKG
+907 SMIVSEPG
-917 GSEAAVF
+917 RSGSEAFVS
-924 VENAEIKTGEGTE
+924 VENAEIKTGDKTE

-949 MEKDALISSTSKY
+949 MGENALISSESNY
-962 GTLRVISK
+962 GTLWVRSK
-970 YNDPEDEPQLKL
+970 YDDPKDKPQLELK
-982 NGGAI
+982 GGAI
-987 VNEGSA
+987 VNERSATTGSA
-993 MTGSTGTPRAIWWN
+993 GTPAAIWWDAWWNN
-1007 ARWSD
+1007 APE
-1012 STDVNNVSGLLPP
+1012 NPYNVKGLLPS

-1032 SKYSKPI
+1032 SKYNMPI
-1039 VFAGN
+1039 VFAGKIN
-1044 IDSEGTGI
+1044 SEGTGT
-1052 DNAYT
+1052 DTTYT
-1057 YPWKNDGYEC
+1057 YSWKNDGYEC
-1067 KGPDEDGYYYIT
+1067 KGPDEKGYYYIT

-1108 DQNKDHAPAVSATAS
+1108 DQNKEHAPAVSATAS

-1131 NQSSSAAAGTSK
+1131 NQSSSEAAGTSK
-1143 GETKNPKLPVAS
+1143 GETKKPKLPVAS

-1163 EEGGK
+1163 EGVK
-1168 LPLKDTMPDP
+1168 LPLKDTKPDP

-1191 LPAAAA
+1191 IPAAAA

>member
-1 MGYVRKIRRAAAILL
+1 M
-16 TVCMTITGITPVS
+16 
-29 AAETASDMR
+29 
-38 LTRTEGT
+38 
-45 VLVTNRNGKEVG
+45 
-57 VKADMKLFHGYRI
+57 
-70 TTEDISYAWMSLD
+70 
-83 TTKMAKLD
+83 
-91 CKSDAEVHQKGKN
+91 
-104 LEILLNSGNLFFN
+104 
-117 VTEKLAEDESLNIR
+117 
-131 TSTMLTGIRGTAGW
+131 
-145 AKILDQWHSR
+145 
-155 IYILEGTV
+155 
-163 ECSVTDPVS
+163 
-172 GQLKT
+172 
-177 AAVHSGEYAD
+177 
-187 VYVYDELRKNEKC
+187 
-200 DIIIKRLREED
+200 
-211 VPGFVGA
+211 
-218 ELYGDKKL
+218 
-226 CDRIKGAS
+226 
-234 GLETDRIVAG
+234 
-244 AHDRLRKDED
+244 
-254 ALRQQ
+254 
-259 LKDKQTEEDKQKN
+259 
-272 AGKIKPMYAMKDE
+272 
-285 NDDGS
+285 
-290 SGGGGG
+290 
-296 GSVKPTR
+296 
-303 PTPPVEEETTT
+303 
-314 AAETTAAETTAPETT
+314 
-329 APETTAPEKPSDE
+329 
-342 ISLMMPVSAQEVND
+342 
-356 YFKTYKKAVLIPNPD
+356 
-371 PQYNHFYVA
+371 A

-387 EGQTLTVPAG
+387 EGQTLTVSAG

-443 VGTKLNNLG
+443 VGTKLNNMG

-464 IWCSADGKMLG
+464 IWCSADGKMVG
-475 VLDNTF
+475 VLDNTS

-487 KTRIYINGG
+487 KTQIYINGG

-528 DLAEGEI
+528 DLADGEI
-535 TIRQGSYPNVTV
+535 TIRQGSYPDVTV

-556 GTFDTVIVKNEK
+556 GAFDTVIVKNEK
-568 APTAEEE
+568 APTA
-575 KNLTFKGG
+575 KNTNNLTLKGG
-583 EIKEGILVEFSS
+583 EISKGILVEYPSG
-595 EVGDF
+595 VGDL
-600 AEDGPLLIVEG
+600 AENGPLLIVEG
-611 GTIHAGPASG
+611 GTIHAGPDSG
-621 AITVNCPKNRDQQEH
+621 AITVKCPKNRDQQGY

-649 IGAGKSAIDIQS
+649 TGAGKSAIDIQN
-661 GVIDIHS
+661 GVVDIHS
-668 VDDKGNPTGLTLCA
+668 VDDEGIPTGLTLCA
-682 DSMEKL
+682 DSVEKL
-688 FTINDQGDDISFARW
+688 FTINDQGEDISFARW
-703 YHPDEQGVVSSIAV
+703 YHPDEQSVVSRIEV
-717 GSKSLLTCGEENG
+717 NSKSLLTCGEKDG
-730 ILQLTNAANGLVSGA
+730 KLQLTNAANGLVSGA

-757 RDLSPAVEPR
+757 RDLSPAEEPG

-813 GKSGTIL
+813 GKNGTIL
-820 FTDDKCISSKG
+820 FTDDKKCISSDGK
-831 NLVLRGGTYKNTAG
+831 LVLRGGTYKNTAG
-845 NKVLHVKDNAKVTLT
+845 NKVLHVRDNAKVTLT
-860 EGSTLLNEAKQGDMP
+860 EGSTLLNEAKQGDKP

-886 VIGEADTN
+886 VIGEAGTG
-894 KVTVTSLVSVGSN
+894 KVTVTSLISVGSN
-907 SMIVSEPEKG
+907 SMIVSEPGEG
-917 GSEAAVF
+917 GLEAAVF

-949 MEKDALISSTSKY
+949 MGENALISSTSKY

-970 YNDPEDEPQLKL
+970 YDDPKDMSQLEL

-987 VNEGSA
+987 VNKRSA
-993 MTGSTGTPRAIWWN
+993 MTRSTGTPTAIWWN
-1007 ARWSD
+1007 ASWSD
-1012 STDVNNVSGLLPP
+1012 STDGNNVSGLLPS

-1032 SKYSKPI
+1032 SRYQRPI
-1039 VFAGN
+1039 VFAGYIN
-1044 IDSEGTGI
+1044 GTGI

-1057 YPWKNDGYEC
+1057 YSWKNDGYEC

-1089 AIRRAMAASET
+1089 AIRRAMAASEA

-1131 NQSSSAAAGTSK
+1131 NQSSSEAAGTSK
-1143 GETKNPKLPVAS
+1143 GATKKPKLPVAS

-1163 EEGGK
+1163 EEGVK

-1191 LPAAAA
+1191 IPAAA